1 MQDQPMHRAAIFICL
16 ALCLPMQAMADPILP
31 GAYDVDVEIRIPN
44 VDVSNADFTT
54 RICLRNQADLTK
66 KLGPLGPG
74 PLKDCPGVARTD
86 GSSLIIDTKCDGPNA
101 GWAVSTYV
109 VTSRGF
115 KGTVNLNMGGK
126 NMTVQEAQRG
136 TWAGKCE

>member
-1 MQDQPMHRAAIFICL
+1 MQDLQMHRAAILTCL
-16 ALCLPMQAMADPILP
+16 ALCLPDQVIADPIHP
-31 GAYDVDVEIRIPN
+31 GAYEVDVKIRIPN

-54 RICLRNQADLTK
+54 RICLRSDEDLSS

-101 GWAVSTYV
+101 GWAVSSYF

-115 KGTVNLNMGGK
+115 EGTVNMNMGGK
-126 NMTVQEAQRG
+126 NMTVQEIHRG
-136 TWAGKCE
+136 TWAGKCH